1 MADLDLQS
9 SVKPFEGMCMGGS
22 SKDRNFRIVS
32 SAASMNRMAK
42 SLQTSAMALSTL
54 LGSIGVLG
62 DRWLVRHDAYDVLFF
77 VSLYCAVVISIVA
90 TVIRYRREQREWLP
104 TWRRI
109 PYQTALTVLLLLC
122 LSPLVTWPLALS
134 GKAPAPLSR
143 PDPLFLSLFV
153 PNVVAAMLIWFGRG
167 WSRIGLA
174 VVSFWIF
181 FLWGFPLG
189 VGA

>member
-1 MADLDLQS
+1 
-9 SVKPFEGMCMGGS
+9 MGRS
-22 SKDRNFRIVS
+22 TASFRMEKNVAKGCASRPKSIQ
-32 SAASMNRMAK
+32 AA
-42 SLQTSAMALSTL
+42 AMGLSTL
-54 LGSIGVLG
+54 LGPIGVLG
-62 DRWLVRHDAYDVLFF
+62 DSWLVRHDMYDLVFF
-77 VSLYCAVVISIVA
+77 VLLYCAVVISVA
-90 TVIRYRREQREWLP
+90 ATIIRYRSEQRESLP

-167 WSRIGLA
+167 WARIGLA

-189 VGA
+189 AGA